1 MDAFA
6 IIKDVIL
13 LGIAIIGSVVGVTG
27 FFSGKDE
34 VHNRA
39 AEWRGE
45 VNGKLDSIL
54 KLSPRVDDLE
64 ETVTEHEYAI
74 RKLEDSSKRAHERI
88 DDIKGGRG

>member
-1 MDAFA
+1 MD
-6 IIKDVIL
+6 IVRDVL
-13 LGIAIIGSVVGVTG
+13 LLIIAIVGSVITVTT
-27 FFSGKDE
+27 FFNGKDE
-34 VHNRA
+34 AHNRA